1 VTRPGD
7 PFVTAPRTAP
17 AEPPSDAP
25 AGVSRRWPVIGL
37 ALLILALAV
46 AAWMGI
52 SYLFLRPAAPAA
64 VGLSSASPAA
74 TASAPLA
81 TGTATSTDAPAESAT
96 PAAPPASDDGSASG
110 GLDGTWSVDES
121 VGSFSDFSGS
131 FVGYR
136 VQEELAN
143 IGAATAVGRTP
154 DVTGAVT
161 FAGTTVTAVEMTADL
176 TTLQSD
182 EERRDG
188 QLRRQALETDTYPT
202 ATFTLTEPVDLGSVP
217 VDGQVVTATATGD
230 LTLHGVTRSVAIP
243 IEARLSGDVVSV
255 TGSTEILFSEYG
267 ISQPQSFVV
276 LSVDDS
282 GVMEFQLHLTKS

>member
-282 GVMEFQLHLTKS
+282 GVMEFQLHLRKS